1 LEIDVA
7 RWQAALAAE
16 RDARALLRAASGQLE
31 EAQRCWRLRWT
42 GCTGPEGVVAAAA
55 AASRAEADRLVG
67 DAAAEMNRIETRVRQ
82 FAARFQA
89 GRARASTRPWPML
102 GPTSGSRQAPH
113 EAARPALRCG
123 RRDRWPLGA
132 RRGDDHRLCPW
143 AAGHAAELGHLR
155 AGKTNAATGEVLNL
169 FRDWL
174 EERCRELQP
183 RWIAFEAPYVPQV
196 TPARVRSASG
206 HAVWTMPS
214 RRKPINI
221 HTLRRL
227 ISLCGL
233 VEMVAHQHRIEC
245 REELPTKITQS
256 FTGHGNWAGRENK
269 KKATIRM
276 CEVYGWPVKNENEA
290 DALALW
296 AYAEAVLYP
305 RAAQR
310 RGAGPLF
317 GRAMS

>member
-1 LEIDVA
+1 MPDNAAHWATRAVA
-7 RWQAALAAE
+7 
-16 RDARALLRAASGQLE
+16 
-31 EAQRCWRLRWT
+31 
-42 GCTGPEGVVAAAA
+42 GP
-55 AASRAEADRLVG
+55 
-67 DAAAEMNRIETRVRQ
+67 
-82 FAARFQA
+82 F
-89 GRARASTRPWPML
+89 
-102 GPTSGSRQAPH
+102 
-113 EAARPALRCG
+113 
-123 RRDRWPLGA
+123 
-132 RRGDDHRLCPW
+132 
-143 AAGHAAELGHLR
+143 R
-155 AGKTNAATGEVLNL
+155 AGKTNAAAGEVLNL

-214 RRKPINI
+214 RRTPINI

-276 CEVYGWPVKNENEA
+276 CEVYGWPVANDNEA

-296 AYAEAVLYP
+296 VYAEAVLYP
-305 RAAQR
+305 QAAQR

-317 GRAMS
+317 VASDLSDALCFSRRESGCGPRKLGCINRFKLPQG

>member
-1 LEIDVA
+1 VADVMGGLLALDVA
-7 RWQAALAAE
+7 TT
-16 RDARALLRAASGQLE
+16 
-31 EAQRCWRLRWT
+31 T
-42 GCTGPEGVVAAAA
+42 G
-55 AASRAEADRLVG
+55 
-67 DAAAEMNRIETRVRQ
+67 
-82 FAARFQA
+82 FAH
-89 GRARASTRPWPML
+89 GLPGMRPSW
-102 GPTSGSRQAPH
+102 GTF
-113 EAARPALRCG
+113 
-123 RRDRWPLGA
+123 
-132 RRGDDHRLCPW
+132 
-143 AAGHAAELGHLR
+143 R

-169 FRDWL
+169 FRNWL

-214 RRKPINI
+214 RRTPINI

-276 CEVYGWPVKNENEA
+276 CEVYGWPVANDNEA

-296 AYAEAVLYP
+296 VYAEAVLYP
-305 RAAQR
+305 QAAQR
-310 RGAGPLF
+310 HGAGPLF
-317 GRAMS
+317 GRAVS

>member
-1 LEIDVA
+1 MKSPLAHPHATPRGDRLPSLADVA
-7 RWQAALAAE
+7 RGLDIQA
-16 RDARALLRAASGQLE
+16 QLDKSIT
-31 EAQRCWRLRWT
+31 AQRPSLQSEFYRPFRLMAPLCRNW
-42 GCTGPEGVVAAAA
+42 P
-55 AASRAEADRLVG
+55 
-67 DAAAEMNRIETRVRQ
+67 
-82 FAARFQA
+82 
-89 GRARASTRPWPML
+89 PW
-102 GPTSGSRQAPH
+102 
-113 EAARPALRCG
+113 LRCG
-123 RRDRWPLGA
+123 RANDRRIAGA
-132 RRGDDHRLCPW
+132 RRGNDHRLCPW

-155 AGKTNAATGEVLNL
+155 AGKTNAATGEVLSL

-174 EERCRELQP
+174 EERCRELRP

-206 HAVWTMPS
+206 QAVWTMPS
-214 RRKPINI
+214 RRTPINI

-276 CEVYGWPVKNENEA
+276 CEVYGWPVANDDEA

-296 AYAEAVLYP
+296 VYAEAVLYP
-305 RAAQR
+305 QAAQR

-317 GRAMS
+317 GRAVS